1 MDKTR
6 SGEFVSMQVA
16 DFGVMDVSAGDFS
29 LSGGQKFQIKN
40 EGTDTVTLEVIP
52 AQATTNTYISTKFDP
67 GWNPEI
73 VRKVKQNATSGL
85 ALKWGY

>member
-6 SGEFVSMQVA
+6 SGEYISAQVA
-16 DFGVMDVSAGDFS
+16 DFGPIDVSEGNFS

-40 EGTDTVTLEVIP
+40 EGTEAVTLEVIP
-52 AQATTNTYISTKFDP
+52 ASAATDTFIATVFDP

-73 VRKVKQNATSGL
+73 VRAVKENAATLS
-85 ALKWGY
+85 LKWGY